1 MFENLTQQER
11 QALLADAEQEE
22 AEAIRMF
29 KAWGHRSDDSQKDAE
44 LTLLDSIERWIDLA
58 ETHRVKGNNEEFM
71 LYRLGYIKLVELV
84 IKMAE
89 GDDGL
94 PQDPDNPAGT

>member
-58 ETHRVKGNNEEFM
+58 EVFRVQADNEKFM
-71 LYRLGYIKLVELV
+71 LYRLGYIKLIELV
-84 IKMAE
+84 LKMAA
-89 GDDGL
+89 GDEGL
-94 PQDPDNPAGT
+94 PEDPDAPPE